1 MEIQFNT
8 KATKIDEGGVYA
20 ETKDGEKYFPA
31 DTVIYAVGQEA
42 LADEAMALY
51 DCAGRF
57 YPLGDCMVPNNIADA
72 NKMGETIALDIGRI

>member
-1 MEIQFNT
+1 MVYFVGAGSG
-8 KATKIDEGGVYA
+8 ATDLITVRGA
-20 ETKDGEKYFPA
+20 RLLGEA